1 MRRRRRPDPAP
12 DADWTPRPPTGAA
25 VERGRPVTLHVD
37 GRPLAAREG
46 ESVAAAL
53 LAAGDAHT
61 RTSLAGDRRG
71 AFCGMGV
78 CFECVAVIDGVPN
91 TRTCMT
97 FVRDGMRVEHQQG
110 LGPVPGEAAA

>member
-1 MRRRRRPDPAP
+1 MRRRRRPDRTP
-12 DADWTPRPPTGAA
+12 DSSWTPRPDPGRAI
-25 VERGRPVTLHVD
+25 ERGRPVTLVVD
-37 GRPLAAREG
+37 GQPLAAHAG

-53 LAAGDAHT
+53 LAAGDPHT
-61 RTSLAGDRRG
+61 RTTVAGDPRG

-97 FVRDGMRVEHQQG
+97 FVRDGMDVRRQQG
-110 LGPVPGEAAA
+110 LGPVPGEPA